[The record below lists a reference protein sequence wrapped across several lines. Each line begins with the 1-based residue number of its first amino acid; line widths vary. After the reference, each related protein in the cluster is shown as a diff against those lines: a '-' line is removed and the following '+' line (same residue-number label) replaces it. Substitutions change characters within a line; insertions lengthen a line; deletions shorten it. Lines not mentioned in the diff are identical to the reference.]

1 MRASVARLMLP
12 FATGSVVCL
21 TLLAVAPRSALGV
34 YPDRAIRIIV
44 PFAPG
49 GGVDIMARLIGD
61 FMSKDL
67 GQPVILDNKPGA
79 GTIVGTMAAAS
90 SVPDGYTLLLA
101 STPLAI
107 NPSIYAKLPYDTLKA
122 FTPVALIARS
132 FDIVV
137 VNPKLPFTSIQ
148 DVIAYAKAN
157 PGKLNFGSP
166 GIGSSP
172 HLAGEFFKSL
182 AQVDMTHVPYKG
194 SAPAITDLLGG
205 QIQMIF
211 STVPAAAAYVHG
223 GDLRALAVT
232 SAQRSATYPDLPTV
246 AEAGVTGF
254 VVEGWYGLSA
264 PKGTAPEVV
273 KLLNA
278 SVAKAIQ
285 TGVFKKIETNEGLMF
300 APGTPED
307 FGRFMLE
314 DAARWQNVVKG
325 ANIQP
330 Q

>member
-1 MRASVARLMLP
+1 MRASVARSMLA
-12 FATGSVVCL
+12 FVITAVACLASV
-21 TLLAVAPRSALGV
+21 AVAPRSALGA
-34 YPDRAIRIIV
+34 YPDRPIRIIV

-61 FMSKDL
+61 FISKDL
-67 GQPVILDNKPGA
+67 GTPVIIDNKPGA
-79 GTIVGTMAAAS
+79 GTIVGTQAAAS
-90 SVPDGYTLLLA
+90 SAPDGYTLMLG
-101 STPLAI
+101 STPFAI
-107 NPSIYAKLPYDTLKA
+107 NQSINAHLPYDSFKA

-137 VNPKLPFTSIQ
+137 VNPKLPFTSRQ
-148 DVIAYAKAN
+148 DVVAYAKAN

-172 HLAGEFFKSL
+172 HLAGELFKNL
-182 AQVDMTHVPYKG
+182 AHVDITHVPYKG

-211 STVPAAAAYVHG
+211 STVPAAASYVHAG
-223 GDLRALAVT
+223 QLRAIAVT
-232 SAQRSATYPDLPTV
+232 SPQRSAAYPDLPTV
-246 AEAGVTGF
+246 AEAGLTGY
-254 VVEGWYGLSA
+254 VVEGWYGLYA
-264 PKGTAPEVV
+264 PAGTAPDIV
-273 KLLNA
+273 KVLNA

-285 TGVFKKIETNEGLMF
+285 TGVFKTIETNEGLTF
-300 APGTPED
+300 TPGTPED
-307 FGRFMLE
+307 FDRYVRE
-314 DAARWQNVVKG
+314 DAARWQDVVKG